1 MNSPA
6 GRNRYTREQF
16 IAFLAAWLRQQPDLT
31 LQVARAEGMKSGFTV
46 GRREFDEARKASL
59 APPVVPGETPAA
71 RTTPSD
77 DFPRDASPRRD
88 DSFGA
93 MPDDEADEPVVT
105 FPPAAPTKTP
115 SAPPVATPEAP
126 LPSYLS
132 ARHVPTPPSEPSTF
146 APKPSYTTRPTSYD
160 RPAASSYDRPSSSS
174 YDRPA
179 NYDRPTS
186 YDRPSSYDRQ
196 TPADRPG
203 GRNDGPR
210 RFATSFDD
218 AMRDLSSSDA
228 PSGWASRTV
237 APTSGAPAPTT
248 RPVSQ
253 PATSG
258 TAPPA
263 GPDGSSRSN
272 QNAAPPQARSVVPAA
287 MPTAAP
293 PATPAASRPAP
304 PPAAAKAPTAAPG
317 AASTESSSW
326 LVGTVA
332 KKPEASFAEIR
343 AAAVAAGHTAPS
355 PIAFARARR
364 SAAAAAARESSGRD
378 AARSADAAPTPRKG
392 GKAASAAPHS
402 PAEVVEEIR
411 RVSDERARL
420 LEALKRIAKLVDG
433 QGF

>member
-71 RTTPSD
+71 QATPAD
-77 DFPRDASPRRD
+77 DLPRAAAPRRD

-93 MPDDEADEPVVT
+93 MPADEADEPVVT
-105 FPPAAPTKTP
+105 FPPAAPTNRP
-115 SAPPVATPEAP
+115 SAAPPAAAPEAP

-146 APKPSYTTRPTSYD
+146 APKPGYTTRPTSYD
-160 RPAASSYDRPSSSS
+160 RPTASSYDRPASSS

-179 NYDRPTS
+179 NYDRP
-186 YDRPSSYDRQ
+186 SSYDRQ
-196 TPADRPG
+196 TPVDRPG

-237 APTSGAPAPTT
+237 APSSGAPAPTT

-272 QNAAPPQARSVVPAA
+272 QSAAPPQARSVAPTATPSVTPTAQRVAPSSAA
-287 MPTAAP
+287 ASPTAASSPTAAP
-293 PATPAASRPAP
+293 ASAAAAASP
-304 PPAAAKAPTAAPG
+304 
-317 AASTESSSW
+317 ESSSW

-332 KKPEASFAEIR
+332 KKPEATFAEVR

-364 SAAAAAARESSGRD
+364 SAAAAAARASSGRG
-378 AARSADAAPTPRKG
+378 AARSAASAPTPRKG
-392 GKAASAAPHS
+392 GKAESPTPHS

-420 LEALKRIAKLVDG
+420 LEALKRIAKLVDR